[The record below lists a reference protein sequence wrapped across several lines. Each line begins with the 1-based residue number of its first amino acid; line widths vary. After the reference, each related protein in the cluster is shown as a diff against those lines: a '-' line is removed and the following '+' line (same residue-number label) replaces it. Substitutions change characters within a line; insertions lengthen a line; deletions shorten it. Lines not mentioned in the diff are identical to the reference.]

1 MGLLFIYSYLFILC
15 IVGWC
20 EYLRAA
26 PFKHFPVSRI
36 IVSALVVRC
45 PVVFEGEDTRLVA
58 VSWDR
63 APAIH
68 LLVRYT
74 PRHIQG
80 VATPFVCPL
89 NT

>member
-1 MGLLFIYSYLFILC
+1 M
-15 IVGWC
+15 VGWC

-26 PFKHFPVSRI
+26 PLKHFPTTCV
-36 IVSALVVRC
+36 IVSALVVSC

-63 APAIH
+63 APSVH
-68 LLVRYT
+68 LLVRNT

-80 VATPFVCPL
+80 VATLFVCAL

>member
-1 MGLLFIYSYLFILC
+1 M
-15 IVGWC
+15 VGWC

-26 PFKHFPVSRI
+26 PLKHFPVSSV

-45 PVVFEGEDTRLVA
+45 PLVFEWEDTRLVA

-68 LLVRYT
+68 LLVRNT
-74 PRHIQG
+74 PWDIQG
-80 VATPFVCPL
+80 VAIPFVCAL